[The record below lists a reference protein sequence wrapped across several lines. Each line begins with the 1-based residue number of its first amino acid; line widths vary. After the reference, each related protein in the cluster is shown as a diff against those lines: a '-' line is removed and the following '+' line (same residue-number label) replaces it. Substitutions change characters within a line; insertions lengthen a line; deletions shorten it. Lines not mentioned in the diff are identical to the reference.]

1 MLLPSPFSAC
11 RLRESS
17 AVLLFCGNIPGRV
30 PPFSIRRVAPRQ
42 RREGFRSN
50 DPPRSWPHSII
61 PSGVDRA
68 AVAVRLLTR
77 PWQLRQLD
85 CAGRGGPFE
94 CQMALPCS
102 KDSKRL
108 GIKQAV
114 AVVCQM

>member
-1 MLLPSPFSAC
+1 
-11 RLRESS
+11 
-17 AVLLFCGNIPGRV
+17 
-30 PPFSIRRVAPRQ
+30 
-42 RREGFRSN
+42 
-50 DPPRSWPHSII
+50 
-61 PSGVDRA
+61 
-68 AVAVRLLTR
+68 LTR